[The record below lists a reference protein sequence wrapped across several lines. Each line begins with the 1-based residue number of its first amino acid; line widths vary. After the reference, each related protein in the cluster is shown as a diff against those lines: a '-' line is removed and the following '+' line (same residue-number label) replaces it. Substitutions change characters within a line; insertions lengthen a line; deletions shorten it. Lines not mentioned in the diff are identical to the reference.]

1 MWTWTGGMGREE
13 KGAVLWSQ
21 IVPMIKYIKDPV
33 LLLKVSIVV
42 LSALWCISFAQHR
55 VCTDSAW
62 SCERGERWWLFLG
75 PKAALTLPALPLHTT
90 VLLLLYQCRRE
101 TEECSGSQ
109 NSSQHPV
116 VAEPIILLHSTIVY
130 QQTCSTCYSNKS
142 TGETSKL
149 IMTIPLKGTAHP
161 QIKNIYFDLLSV
173 LGFGDITCSNVCLL
187 SNITD
192 LDGIWH
198 VVLIVTKK
206 NKTMSLYRNHDL
218 VLKII
223 CKTFFVSSN
232 MQGLFSVKQTTPTN
246 YITVWKEAWSLC
258 SWQH

>member
-33 LLLKVSIVV
+33 LLLKISIVV

-62 SCERGERWWLFLG
+62 SCKRGERWWLFLG

-173 LGFGDITCSNVCLL
+173 FGFWRYPLFQCLPFVESN
-187 SNITD
+187 
-192 LDGIWH
+192 GPRWH
-198 VVLIVTKK
+198 LACGAYSDQKK
-206 NKTMSLYRNHDL
+206 QTMSLYRNHDL

-223 CKTFFVSSN
+223 RKTFFVSSN

-258 SWQH
+258 SWQR